1 MLFKY
6 GYTNS
11 SYDNIPKYKLGIES
25 LIDENL
31 EDIEFNETY
40 AALESCAIDTFMLEK
55 EAVGMEV
62 AVAATSTASSS
73 DKKAWYKKF
82 YEWIKSLGS
91 RISDFFVSAYKWVRR
106 KLFGE
111 PDSPAKVKEVVKET
125 IDVIEETAA
134 EVKDEVKVEENSND
148 SVVKAGPKPIENPGA
163 QTTKRPHSVESIKEL
178 AKKNIEKHP
187 TISKLPAVRKVQIVK
202 SVVDAITG
210 KKTTVN
216 FWVFTDE
223 VTKRLNFR
231 NSTNVYRGAMNDNSV
246 HSGLFN
252 VVMAPAYALK
262 SLMEVFYGITNNK
275 EIPDID
281 NGSLEPLV
289 EMLTELDKDVKSI
302 NRAAIM
308 KEISYNFTL
317 NENYKISREELQK
330 FYKTYGET
338 VKFAGAVNKF
348 MAESED
354 ALKRVREKTKAL
366 KESDFESY
374 VKDGKD
380 PKVILKNFQT
390 SGRLI
395 ASISKTLFKYIKS
408 DIKVRSGVTQTN
420 YNNLDV
426 EPLKD

>member
-6 GYTNS
+6 GYIDS

-31 EDIEFNETY
+31 EDIEFNEAY
-40 AALESCAIDTFMLEK
+40 AALESCAINTFILEK

-62 AVAATSTASSS
+62 AATATATASSS

-91 RISDFFVSAYKWVRR
+91 RISDFFVSAYKWIRR

-111 PDSPAKVKEVVKET
+111 SDSPSKVTEVVKET
-125 IDVIEETAA
+125 VDVIEETAA
-134 EVKDEVKVEENSND
+134 EVKDNIDNVNSDD
-148 SVVKAGPKPIENPGA
+148 SVVKAGAKPIENPGA
-163 QTTKRPHSVESIKEL
+163 QTTKRPHTVESIKEL

-231 NSTNVYRGAMNDNSV
+231 NSTNVYRGSMNDNSV

-252 VVMAPAYALK
+252 VVMYSAYALK

-275 EIPDID
+275 DIPDID

-289 EMLTELDKDVKSI
+289 EILTELDKDVKSI

-308 KEISYNFTL
+308 KEISYDFTL

-348 MAESED
+348 MTESED

-380 PKVILKNFQT
+380 PKVILRNFQT

-420 YNNLDV
+420 YSNLDV
-426 EPLKD
+426 EPIKD

>member
-6 GYTNS
+6 GYIDS
-11 SYDNIPKYKLGIES
+11 SYDNIPKYKLGVES

-31 EDIEFNETY
+31 EDIEFNEAY
-40 AALESCAIDTFMLEK
+40 AALESCAIDTFILEK

-62 AVAATSTASSS
+62 AATATATASSS

-82 YEWIKSLGS
+82 YEWIKSIGS
-91 RISDFFVSAYKWVRR
+91 KISDFFVSAYKWVRR

-111 PDSPAKVKEVVKET
+111 PDSPAKVTEVVKET
-125 IDVIEETAA
+125 VDVIEETAA
-134 EVKDEVKVEENSND
+134 EVKDEVKVEENTND
-148 SVVKAGPKPIENPGA
+148 SVVKAGPKPIEKPGA
-163 QTTKRPHSVESIKEL
+163 QTKRPHTVESIKEL

-210 KKTTVN
+210 KKTSIN

-308 KEISYNFTL
+308 KEISYDFTL

-348 MAESED
+348 MTESED

-366 KESDFESY
+366 KESDFEGY
-374 VKDGKD
+374 IKDGKD

-420 YNNLDV
+420 YSNLDV
-426 EPLKD
+426 EPIKD

>member
-11 SYDNIPKYKLGIES
+11 SCDNIPKYNLGIES
-25 LIDENL
+25 IIDENL
-31 EDIEFNETY
+31 EDIEFNEAY
-40 AALESCAIDTFMLEK
+40 AALESCAIDIFMLEK

-62 AVAATSTASSS
+62 AATATASSS

-111 PDSPAKVKEVVKET
+111 PDSPAKVTEVVKET
-125 IDVIEETAA
+125 VDVIEETAA
-134 EVKDEVKVEENSND
+134 EVKDDVKVEENTND

-163 QTTKRPHSVESIKEL
+163 QTTKRPHTVESIKEL

-308 KEISYNFTL
+308 KEISYDFTL

-348 MAESED
+348 MTESED

-420 YNNLDV
+420 YSNLDV
-426 EPLKD
+426 EPIKD

>member
-11 SYDNIPKYKLGIES
+11 SCDNIPKYNLGIES
-25 LIDENL
+25 IIDENL
-31 EDIEFNETY
+31 EDIEFNEAY
-40 AALESCAIDTFMLEK
+40 AALESCAIDIFILEK

-62 AVAATSTASSS
+62 AATATASSS

-82 YEWIKSLGS
+82 YEWIKSIGS
-91 RISDFFVSAYKWVRR
+91 KISDFFVSAYKWVRR

-134 EVKDEVKVEENSND
+134 EVKDEVTTEENIND
-148 SVVKAGPKPIENPGA
+148 SVVKAGPKPIENPGE

-223 VTKRLNFR
+223 VTKRLSFR
-231 NSTNVYRGAMNDNSV
+231 NSGNVYRGADNTNSTRG
-246 HSGLFN
+246 GLFN
-252 VVMAPAYALK
+252 VVMYPAYALK

-308 KEISYNFTL
+308 KEISYDFTL

-348 MAESED
+348 MTESED

-426 EPLKD
+426 EPIKD

>member
-1 MLFKY
+1 M
-6 GYTNS
+6 
-11 SYDNIPKYKLGIES
+11 
-25 LIDENL
+25 
-31 EDIEFNETY
+31 
-40 AALESCAIDTFMLEK
+40 
-55 EAVGMEV
+55 
-62 AVAATSTASSS
+62 
-73 DKKAWYKKF
+73 
-82 YEWIKSLGS
+82 
-91 RISDFFVSAYKWVRR
+91 
-106 KLFGE
+106 
-111 PDSPAKVKEVVKET
+111 
-125 IDVIEETAA
+125 
-134 EVKDEVKVEENSND
+134 
-148 SVVKAGPKPIENPGA
+148 
-163 QTTKRPHSVESIKEL
+163 
-178 AKKNIEKHP
+178 
-187 TISKLPAVRKVQIVK
+187 
-202 SVVDAITG
+202 DAITG

-275 EIPDID
+275 EIP
-281 NGSLEPLV
+281 
-289 EMLTELDKDVKSI
+289 ELDKDVKSI

-308 KEISYNFTL
+308 KEISYDFTL

-348 MAESED
+348 MTESED

-366 KESDFESY
+366 KESDFETY

-395 ASISKTLFKYIKS
+395 ASVSKTLFKYIKS

-426 EPLKD
+426 EPIKD

>member
-6 GYTNS
+6 GYTDL
-11 SYDNIPKYKLGIES
+11 SYDNIPKYKLGVES

-31 EDIEFNETY
+31 EDIEFNEAY
-40 AALESCAIDTFMLEK
+40 AALESCAIDTFILEK

-62 AVAATSTASSS
+62 AATATASSS
-73 DKKAWYKKF
+73 DKKTWYKRF
-82 YEWIKSLGS
+82 YEWIKSIGS
-91 RISDFFVSAYKWVRR
+91 KISDFFVSAYKWVRR

-111 PDSPAKVKEVVKET
+111 PDSPAKVTEVVKET
-125 IDVIEETAA
+125 VDVIEETAA
-134 EVKDEVKVEENSND
+134 EVKDDVKVEENTND

-163 QTTKRPHSVESIKEL
+163 QTTKRPHTVESIKEL

-210 KKTTVN
+210 KKTSIN

-231 NSTNVYRGAMNDNSV
+231 NSGNVYRGSDNTNST
-246 HSGLFN
+246 HGGLFN
-252 VVMAPAYALK
+252 VVMYPAYALK

-275 EIPDID
+275 DIPDID

-289 EMLTELDKDVKSI
+289 EMLTELDRDVKSI

-308 KEISYNFTL
+308 KEISYDFTL

-348 MAESED
+348 MTESED
-354 ALKRVREKTKAL
+354 ALKRVIEKTKAL

-395 ASISKTLFKYIKS
+395 ASVSKTLFKYIKS

-420 YNNLDV
+420 YSNLDV
-426 EPLKD
+426 EPIKD

>member
-6 GYTNS
+6 GYTDL

-31 EDIEFNETY
+31 EDIEFNEAY
-40 AALESCAIDTFMLEK
+40 AALESCAIDTFILEK

-62 AVAATSTASSS
+62 AATATASSS

-82 YEWIKSLGS
+82 YEWIKSIGS
-91 RISDFFVSAYKWVRR
+91 KISDFFVSAYKWVRR

-111 PDSPAKVKEVVKET
+111 PDSPVKVKEVVKET
-125 IDVIEETAA
+125 VDVIEETAA
-134 EVKDEVKVEENSND
+134 EVKDEVKVEENTND
-148 SVVKAGPKPIENPGA
+148 SVVKAGPKPIEKPGA
-163 QTTKRPHSVESIKEL
+163 QTKRPHTVESIKEL

-210 KKTTVN
+210 KKTTIN

-223 VTKRLNFR
+223 VTKRLSFR
-231 NSTNVYRGAMNDNSV
+231 NSGNVYRGSDNTNST
-246 HSGLFN
+246 HGGLFN
-252 VVMAPAYALK
+252 VVMYPAYALK

-275 EIPDID
+275 DIPDID

-308 KEISYNFTL
+308 KEISYDFTL

-330 FYKTYGET
+330 FYNTYGET

-348 MAESED
+348 MTESED
-354 ALKRVREKTKAL
+354 ALKRVREKTKL
-366 KESDFESY
+366 KME
-374 VKDGKD
+374 KT
-380 PKVILKNFQT
+380 LK
-390 SGRLI
+390 LYLK
-395 ASISKTLFKYIKS
+395 ISKHQEDL
-408 DIKVRSGVTQTN
+408 
-420 YNNLDV
+420 
-426 EPLKD
+426 

>member
-11 SYDNIPKYKLGIES
+11 SYDNMPKYNLGIES
-25 LIDENL
+25 IIDENL
-31 EDIEFNETY
+31 EDIEFNEAY
-40 AALESCAIDTFMLEK
+40 AALESCAIDTFILEK

-62 AVAATSTASSS
+62 AATATASSS

-82 YEWIKSLGS
+82 YEWIKSIGS
-91 RISDFFVSAYKWVRR
+91 KISDFFVSAYKWVRR

-111 PDSPAKVKEVVKET
+111 PDSPAKVTEVVKET
-125 IDVIEETAA
+125 VDVIEETAA
-134 EVKDEVKVEENSND
+134 EVKDEVKVEENTND

-163 QTTKRPHSVESIKEL
+163 QTTKRPHTVESIKEL

-187 TISKLPAVRKVQIVK
+187 TISKLPAIRKVQIVK

-262 SLMEVFYGITNNK
+262 SLMEVFYSITNNK

-289 EMLTELDKDVKSI
+289 EMLTELDRDVKSI
-302 NRAAIM
+302 NRTAIM
-308 KEISYNFTL
+308 KEISYDFTL

-348 MAESED
+348 MTESED

-420 YNNLDV
+420 YSNLDV
-426 EPLKD
+426 EPIKD

>member
-11 SYDNIPKYKLGIES
+11 SYDNMPKYNLGIES
-25 LIDENL
+25 IIDENL
-31 EDIEFNETY
+31 EDIEFNEAY

-62 AVAATSTASSS
+62 AATATASSS

-91 RISDFFVSAYKWVRR
+91 RISDFFVSAYKWIRR

-125 IDVIEETAA
+125 VDVIEETAA
-134 EVKDEVKVEENSND
+134 EVKDDVKVEENTND
-148 SVVKAGPKPIENPGA
+148 SVVKAGPKSIENPGA
-163 QTTKRPHSVESIKEL
+163 QTTKRPHTVESIKEL

-187 TISKLPAVRKVQIVK
+187 TISKLPAIRKVQIVK

-210 KKTTVN
+210 KKTSVN

-223 VTKRLNFR
+223 VTKRLNFT
-231 NSTNVYRGAMNDNSV
+231 NSTNVYRGAMNNNSV

-262 SLMEVFYGITNNK
+262 SLMEVFYGITYSK
-275 EIPDID
+275 EIPDIN

-289 EMLTELDKDVKSI
+289 EMLTELDRDVKSI

-308 KEISYNFTL
+308 KEISYDFTL

-348 MAESED
+348 MTESED

-420 YNNLDV
+420 YSNLDV
-426 EPLKD
+426 EPIKD